1 MNEATKALIKK
12 TAKPKTKPSSQTV
25 VDIVDDLKAQ
35 FDTARASENWKDVSR
50 LSREINKAERTAVEV
65 KREALIKQTS
75 FLRDC
80 FRNAIEGAIN
90 EVCDNLSEEELELV
104 EGVWLSRDF
113 GNGDFDVR
121 IVKDRIKGRSKK
133 GG

>member
-1 MNEATKALIKK
+1 MKEDTKTLIKETTKPVKTSPRIPRENEA
-12 TAKPKTKPSSQTV
+12 
-25 VDIVDDLKAQ
+25 VDDLKAQ
-35 FDTARASENWKDVSR
+35 FDIARGIEDWKNVSR
-50 LSREINKAERTAVEV
+50 LAREITKAERTAVDA
-65 KREALIKQTS
+65 KREALIKQSS

-90 EVCDNLSEEELELV
+90 EVCDNLSDEELRLV

-121 IVKDRIKGRSKK
+121 IVKDRVKGKTK
-133 GG
+133 G

>member
-1 MNEATKALIKK
+1 MNEDTKTLIKQTTKSVK
-12 TAKPKTKPSSQTV
+12 TNSQPKDTT
-25 VDIVDDLKAQ
+25 VDDLKKQ
-35 FDTARASENWKDVSR
+35 FDIARGIEDWKNVSR
-50 LSREINKAERTAVEV
+50 LAREITKAEKTAVDA
-65 KREALIKQTS
+65 KREALIKQSS

-90 EVCDNLSEEELELV
+90 EVCDNLSEEELRLV

-121 IVKDRIKGRSKK
+121 IVKDRIKGKTK
-133 GG
+133 G